1 MGPGMMLVVPG
12 DGAWTSSTVCPSDEA
27 GVGRTPWW
35 RPHQFGQRPGRE
47 SRGEVH
53 ASDILRDLAPTSNKI
68 RRFLQKKPRQTMARR
83 RKNELGEIVELLSVL
98 PWWASLIAAVLSYA
112 ILHALARPPAV

>member
-1 MGPGMMLVVPG
+1 
-12 DGAWTSSTVCPSDEA
+12 
-27 GVGRTPWW
+27 
-35 RPHQFGQRPGRE
+35 
-47 SRGEVH
+47 
-53 ASDILRDLAPTSNKI
+53 
-68 RRFLQKKPRQTMARR
+68 MARR